1 MNNITILFVAIA
13 ALLLLP
19 LGAQSADKAERQAV
33 ERFALYIAANDGGE
47 GRERLRYAL
56 SDARRLAATL
66 GEVGGVESRNSMILA
81 DPDRKRIHDAFAH
94 FANVVD
100 QRQGKARRTE
110 FILYYSGHS
119 DENAL
124 LLGNETFSYSELKE
138 SLSLVPSDVHV
149 VMLDSCFSGSFVRAK
164 GGSRKQ
170 PFLMDDASEVKGHAY
185 LSSSSAEESSQ
196 ESDIIQAS
204 YFTHS
209 LITGLRGAADASGD
223 RKVSLNE
230 LYHYAFN
237 DTLSKTEASSFGPQ
251 HPSFNITMVGS
262 GDLVLT
268 DITNADSALIFPDE
282 AEGRYFIRTFDG
294 HLVSELNKVSGTGI
308 ALAVPK
314 GRYVIT
320 LVTPLATSQANITL
334 EQNEHFVLGA
344 TQFLGVP
351 RAQGR
356 PRGDVEPVEVF
367 EKVTEWTPFVI
378 GLVPSLTI
386 PRKDTENANIS
397 LGFFAAKNRNIRGV
411 QASIFGAHTENY
423 LQGVQASMLFN
434 MNGGGFSGAQ
444 LNNFVNITYGGEAKG
459 AQLSGFLNFAGN
471 RFHGMQGAGFLN
483 VSTGPFNGFQA
494 AGFINVATGPLDGVQ
509 AAGFI
514 NIATEVHGLQAGIVN
529 VARNNTGVSLGLFNI
544 ILEGVLDPAVY
555 LDSNGNCWFQY
566 QGGTNLFY
574 TTYQMGYDMNWTP
587 TKEADTLFFGFGVGT
602 RRYLSKR
609 FSLDLEVL
617 SRVVLDVSDNNEYL
631 TRIRNGEEIVT
642 DTDEEREA
650 FYDAFVYGYI
660 PSVRLSLNVHLMRHL
675 AVFGA
680 LNVDVRI
687 AGQNDDA
694 FEAGNHAQPY
704 EITDDS
710 VWLYPSLAFGI
721 KF

>member
-1 MNNITILFVAIA
+1 MHKTNVLFVALA
-13 ALLLLP
+13 ALVLVP
-19 LGAQSADKAERQAV
+19 LGAQSAGAAEPLAV

-56 SDARRLAATL
+56 SDARRLADTL
-66 GEVGGVESRNSMILA
+66 NEVGGVESRNSMILA
-81 DPDRKRIHDAFAH
+81 DPDRKKIHNAFAR
-94 FANVVD
+94 FAKD
-100 QRQGKARRTE
+100 IEQRRGKARRTE

-124 LLGNETFSYSELKE
+124 LLGKETFSYSELKE

-209 LITGLRGAADASGD
+209 LVTGLRGAADASGD

-237 DTLSKTEASSFGPQ
+237 DTLSKTETSSFGPQ

-268 DITNADSALIFPDE
+268 DITNADSALIFPDD
-282 AEGRYFIRTFDG
+282 AEGRYFIRTVDG
-294 HLVSELNKVSGTGI
+294 LLVSELNKVAGTAL

-314 GRYVIT
+314 GRYIIT
-320 LVTPLATSQANITL
+320 LVTPLATSQATITL
-334 EQNEHFVLGA
+334 EQNQHFVLGSS
-344 TQFLGVP
+344 QFLGVP
-351 RAQGR
+351 LAQGR
-356 PRGDVEPVEVF
+356 PRGDAEPREVF
-367 EKVTEWTPFVI
+367 EEITEWTPIVVGI
-378 GLVPSLTI
+378 VPSLTI
-386 PRKDTENANIS
+386 PMEDTDNANIS

-411 QASIFGAHTENY
+411 QASILGAYTENY
-423 LQGVQASMLFN
+423 LQGVQGSLLFN

-444 LNNFVNITYGGEAKG
+444 LNNLVNITYGGEARG

-471 RFHGMQGAGFLN
+471 RFQGVQGAGFLN

-494 AGFINVATGPLDGVQ
+494 AGFINIATGPLDGVQ

-514 NIATEVHGLQAGIVN
+514 NIANEVHGVQAGIVN
-529 VARNNTGVSLGLFNI
+529 IARNNTGVSLGLFNF

-555 LDSNGNCWFQY
+555 LDTNGNFWVQY

-587 TKEADTLFFGFGVGT
+587 GKDADSFFLGFGIGT

-609 FSLDLEVL
+609 LSLDFELL
-617 SRVVLDVSDNNEYL
+617 SRLVLDVSENNEYI
-631 TRIRNGEEIVT
+631 TMIENGEEIVT

-650 FYDAFVYGYI
+650 FFNAFVHGYI
-660 PSVRLSLNVHLMRHL
+660 PSARLTLNVHLMRHL
-675 AVFGA
+675 ALFGA
-680 LNVDVRI
+680 LNIDVRI
-687 AGQNDDA
+687 AGQNNGA
-694 FEAGNHAQPY
+694 FETGNHAKSY
-704 EITDDS
+704 EISDDT
-710 VWLYPSLAFGI
+710 VWLYPSLSFGI